1 MAAAFAVVMGVSVGL
16 SVEEQIKRWIPARF
30 YYRQKI
36 AKVTRNG
43 EPELRFLPDLVPVG
57 CTAID
62 VGANRGYYSYALAE
76 LAARVE
82 AFEPHPELA
91 RFARQKLGA
100 AIPVHEI
107 ALSNT
112 SGWTTL
118 FVPQAE
124 RGVDVH
130 FNSSIK
136 KVYAFDTYVEFRVPM
151 KTLDE
156 FAFKNVGFIK
166 IDTEGSDMD
175 IIEGAAKT
183 IERDRPNMVVEL
195 LAVTHADPLAC
206 IRQIKD
212 RFDYDAWI
220 VLGDRMV
227 DATDAVANLSRS
239 KDDCNVVFTPR

>member
-1 MAAAFAVVMGVSVGL
+1 MGL
-16 SVEEQIKRWIPARF
+16 SFDDQIKQWIPARF
-30 YYRQKI
+30 YYKQKI
-36 AKVTRNG
+36 AKVTKDG
-43 EPELRFLPDLVPVG
+43 EPELRFLADLVPAG

-62 VGANRGYYSYALAE
+62 VGANRGFYSYALAE
-76 LAARVE
+76 LAGRVE

-91 RFARQKLGA
+91 RFARRKLGP
-100 AIPVHEI
+100 AIPVHEV

-118 FVPQAE
+118 YVPQGK

-136 KVYAFDTYVEFRVPM
+136 KVYAFDTYVEFRVAM

-156 FAFKNVGFIK
+156 FAFKDVGFIK
-166 IDTEGSDMD
+166 IDAEGSDMD
-175 IIEGAAKT
+175 IIDGAAKT
-183 IERDRPNMVVEL
+183 IARDRPNMVVEL
-195 LAVTHADPLAC
+195 VAVTHADPLAC

-220 VLGDRMV
+220 VLSGRMV
-227 DATDAVANLSRS
+227 DATDAITDPSRS